1 MSIPPLGTQVIQFN
15 PNAPPQTDPHVSEI
29 QQALNAIA
37 GESFLPESGVFD
49 RATQQAVENFQ
60 RQHHLPATGTIDQR
74 TLDAVERNRMSQTQ
88 QQSPA
93 PVLTPQER
101 NQRTSEFQSQE
112 QLQRNRLEQ
121 QLQSPGNGN
130 QNVDQR
136 EQLAETTAENL
147 RMRIDPSQR
156 SSFDRIEAANN
167 EAESGGAFVTSRLA
181 TTAGEPA
188 SRGRGQILV
197 PQQVEATSN
206 GLTNRENPEVQQTL
220 RQITSVTPEALNQM
234 NNRGNA
240 AMAWYNLT
248 ASNRGVN
255 SVTVQNSGL
264 SQQQTTQIRELA
276 SQGRSQE
283 ILNNP
288 DLVRT
293 FETTTGLPRTELQ
306 TMLDSRG
313 LNTNAY
319 ETEYRE
325 AHNRL
330 RPHQNEYTRE
340 IRQTQQDLMGE
351 FRTGLRE
358 HTSERTQ
365 AARRNHTIDEMG
377 QRHQEIQQVLDRE
390 PSLRNQPERLFR
402 EVAAL
407 RTIRNPAHPELN
419 SIPAEPGRMVRQLVP
434 AGPGPASDN
443 NIASGL
449 VRHAA
454 AAEIT
459 ARHPDLQSLLNAH
472 PEASNRI
479 RLGDIAAYSE
489 HNRINENQNGWYARG
504 ASTVS
509 GWDQFTADL
518 PNIDLVTNR
527 QRSIQNFNRARGI
540 TAHIAGFGNLS
551 QNEQDRITGQ
561 LARLNNYSPAQLN
574 RDFGKPSEDYSG
586 PTTLAGYDEWLRGL
600 DANNRIAVNTWTR
613 IYERQSGNQ
622 Q

>member
-1 MSIPPLGTQVIQFN
+1 MSIPLLGNQIIQFD
-15 PNAPPQTDPHVSEI
+15 PRASIQTDPHVSAV

-37 GESFLPESGVFD
+37 GESLLQESGVFD
-49 RATQQAVENFQ
+49 RATQEAVENFQ
-60 RQHHLPATGTIDQR
+60 RQHHLPPTGTIDQR
-74 TLDAVERNRMSQTQ
+74 TLDAIDHNRTSQTQ

-93 PVLTPQER
+93 PALTPQDR
-101 NQRTSEFQSQE
+101 NRRTMEFQSQE

-121 QLQSPGNGN
+121 QLQSPGNGT
-130 QNVDQR
+130 QNVNQH
-136 EQLAETTAENL
+136 QQVAESTAESL
-147 RMRIDPSQR
+147 RMRLDPSER

-167 EAESGGAFVTSRLA
+167 EAESHGAFVNSRLG

-197 PQQVEATSN
+197 RDQIRATRE
-206 GLTNRENPEVQQTL
+206 GLTNRTNPELQQTL
-220 RQITSVTPEALNQM
+220 SQLTSVTPGALNQM

-240 AMAWYNLT
+240 AMAWYDLT
-248 ASNRGVN
+248 ASNRGVDAQ
-255 SVTVQNSGL
+255 TVQNSGL
-264 SQQQTTQIRELA
+264 SQQQTTQLRELA

-288 DLVRT
+288 DFVRT

-319 ETEYRE
+319 QNEYRE
-325 AHNRL
+325 AHTRM
-330 RPHQNEYTRE
+330 RPHQREYTRE

-351 FRTGLRE
+351 FRTGLTE
-358 HTSERTQ
+358 HRSERTQ
-365 AARRNHTIDEMG
+365 AARRNQTIDEMG
-377 QRHQEIQQVLDRE
+377 QRHQEIQQVLTGN
-390 PSLRNQPERLFR
+390 PTLRNQPERLFR

-407 RTIRNPAHPELN
+407 RTLRNPAHPELN
-419 SIPAEPGRMVRQLVP
+419 SIPVEPGRMLRQLVP
-434 AGPGPASDN
+434 AGEASEN

-489 HNRINENQNGWYARG
+489 HGRVNENRNGWYAQG
-504 ASTVS
+504 ASTVA
-509 GWDQFTADL
+509 GWDQFTEDL

-527 QRSIQNFNRARGI
+527 QRSIENFTRARGI
-540 TAHIAGFGNLS
+540 TAHISGFQTLS
-551 QNEQDRITGQ
+551 QSEQDRITGQ
-561 LARLNNYSPAQLN
+561 IAR
-574 RDFGKPSEDYSG
+574 
-586 PTTLAGYDEWLRGL
+586 
-600 DANNRIAVNTWTR
+600 
-613 IYERQSGNQ
+613 
-622 Q
+622 